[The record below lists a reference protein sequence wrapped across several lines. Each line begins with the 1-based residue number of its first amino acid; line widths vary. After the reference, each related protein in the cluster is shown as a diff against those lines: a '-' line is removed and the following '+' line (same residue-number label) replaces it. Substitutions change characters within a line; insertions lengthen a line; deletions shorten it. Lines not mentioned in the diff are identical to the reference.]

1 MAGRSSLR
9 LPAAASFVQ
18 TARMKRLLAT
28 LALLAVTVLPGC
40 GFHLRNALTLPPGL
54 EDIKVSAGDP
64 YSALARSLE
73 RSLEHAG
80 VNVISG
86 EDSAGAYAA
95 SLDIQSE
102 RWAATPLAVDQF
114 GRAQEFALRYAVV
127 FRLRSADGD
136 VMVPQQAVELSR
148 DYVSTPDDATGVD
161 SERELLTIEMQREMT
176 ASILRRI
183 DAAVRGVPH

>member
-1 MAGRSSLR
+1 MAGRSLLR

-54 EDIKVSAGDP
+54 EDIKVLAGDP

-114 GRAQEFALRYAVV
+114 GRAQEFSLRYAVV

-161 SERELLTIEMQREMT
+161 SERELLTIEIQREMT